1 MGTAELFDVPTP
13 TSWTWMQLDPKTINN
28 GGVNFAIAGA
38 GTNYDW
44 GHPLLSAQV
53 DAFEQFVKQGMWTK
67 DHLQH
72 SVALVSM
79 GINDYSFYN
88 EVGAP
93 EVMYII

>member
-13 TSWTWMQLDPKTINN
+13 TPWTWMQLDSKTIHN

-44 GHPLLSAQV
+44 GHPPLSAQV
-53 DAFEQFVKQGMWTK
+53 DAFEQFVKQGLWTK

-72 SVALVSM
+72 SVALVSI
-79 GINDYSFYN
+79 GINDYFFYN

-93 EVMYII
+93 EVTYIV